1 MPEKPNVNSDQ
12 MVQMLQQKVGNLE
25 ITVNALVAVLQE
37 KGEVTD
43 KEINEK
49 AQEIVQQIKDQQQ
62 KGGDLAGGPGGQ

>member
-62 KGGDLAGGPGGQ
+62 KGGDQAGGPGGQ